1 MCRLIYNAL
10 MPNRQI
16 GVEVLIQDHFW
27 SDEQCRYVY
36 SFHCPACTQPRL
48 TPELGIYRC
57 DCGSWLIVL
66 NHKSR
71 IILGNLFTRS
81 WVLSSKA
88 LKLRMTS
95 LESLI
100 HRVRERDDD
109 AYEAIVRRFRDM
121 AVG

>member
-1 MCRLIYNAL
+1 M
-10 MPNRQI
+10 
-16 GVEVLIQDHFW
+16 
-27 SDEQCRYVY
+27 
-36 SFHCPACTQPRL
+36 T
-48 TPELGIYRC
+48 
-57 DCGSWLIVL
+57 

-109 AYEAIVRRFRDM
+109 AYEAIVRRLDQSDFERGRRNRSSRSM
-121 AVG
+121 SNLSLRPCPGSAAPQLRIRRHRARAREEAA